1 MIVRGALYV
10 AHDEPGDG
18 DLRPALSAGPR
29 GVRGQPRARRG
40 ARLCGLGG
48 RRRGARRRPLGRLL
62 RSAQDEAVEPR
73 TLVNL
78 FSVTK
83 ALSSACLHRLVDQ
96 GRLDLDAPLWPHVAG
111 DRTGRQRGAHR
122 RARAVST
129 AAAPRAQRAARP
141 RGVLRLGRD
150 DERARRAGA
159 VVGAGDPS
167 TGTTR
172 SPSGGWLARSC
183 AASRGCRSAPTSERR
198 STGPPRAR
206 SPRSALADV
215 ARTCAAPTSRTRR
228 GRRGA

>member
-73 TLVNL
+73 HPRQPLQRHEGVVV
-78 FSVTK
+78 SV
-83 ALSSACLHRLVDQ
+83 SAPS
-96 GRLDLDAPLWPHVAG
+96 GRPGQARPRRAAVPHVAG

-122 RARAVST
+122 RARAVSPRR
-129 AAAPRAQRAARP
+129 APRAQRAARP

-167 TGTTR
+167 RVPPAHLRVAGWR
-172 SPSGGWLARSC
+172 DRAPRRGGVAR
-183 AASRGCRSAPTSERR
+183 RLPPERR
-198 STGPPRAR
+198 SPDPSGSISTSA
-206 SPRSALADV
+206 SPRST
-215 ARTCAAPTSRTRR
+215 TCAAPTSRTRR